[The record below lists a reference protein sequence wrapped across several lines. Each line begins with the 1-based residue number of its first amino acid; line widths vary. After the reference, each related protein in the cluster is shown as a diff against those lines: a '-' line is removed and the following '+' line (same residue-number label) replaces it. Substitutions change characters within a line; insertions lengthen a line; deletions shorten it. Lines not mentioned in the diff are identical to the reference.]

1 MLVWQVY
8 KNGSLFLKIFKRRLF
23 MAIKRTFNGRTI
35 IKPGAYTKIVVENLS
50 GFPLQP
56 TGVVAIIGEAKGG
69 EPHVLDVLST
79 SGIQEAKTRY
89 KSGPI
94 ADALELLV
102 NPSKDSRIVNG
113 ASKVIVYKTNNS
125 AQSSLNLKNFADIN
139 QLALESKNFGADE
152 NQISVL
158 ISSGAIADSNAK
170 LLGSI
175 SGPFTLV
182 GGETLVLNVNGQ
194 AYTFTG
200 TLIGSQTA
208 SDLVDDMN
216 NVANWAPSKPVVASV
231 SSNRIAIEIDT
242 VALASAK
249 LDYGFI
255 KVETTSTIDTIIGMS
270 GSNRGVKGSRF
281 VTVSKDLIEEVSQ
294 ELGGE
299 VMLSIAYQGV
309 GTSCLM
315 DLKEVSGE
323 LKLSTTCAGA
333 SSDNLDIL
341 LVGSAGENQH
351 TVKSLV
357 ELINTNPAYSASVV
371 SKNPFV
377 NASELDFYD
386 QVEIKSVAM
395 NINKDVKAM
404 EDHFNIISQF
414 VGATKLPNI
423 FGAIATLSSPSFMS
437 GASDGSSS
445 NSDFANGFE
454 AFKEERINCVVPLI
468 SKDIGP
474 LTVDS
479 INALAVSHALWGWST
494 DGKSERHV
502 FISKLGS
509 KEQFKDA
516 ARTAQSG
523 YASIFGQQIRVL
535 DKNSNLVWLDPW
547 AQACVAAG
555 MRAGAEVGEPLTFK
569 IMNINN
575 LQVLDG
581 SWNPKKDFAEMIE
594 AGCTISE
601 GLDTGGFRFVVGNTT
616 YGVDASFVWNRESV
630 VQASGFVA
638 YDLRYNLELVFTG
651 NKARTGTAE
660 AIANF
665 IRARMTQY
673 LQADI
678 IVGDD
683 LNEGLGFYDKSL
695 RVNVEGNTA
704 LINLSI
710 TPVQG
715 IDFIL
720 PTIYL
725 ADIRQSA

>member
-1 MLVWQVY
+1 
-8 KNGSLFLKIFKRRLF
+8 

-56 TGVVAIIGEAKGG
+56 TGVVGIIGEAKGG

-79 SGIQEAKTRY
+79 SGIQEAKARY

-113 ASKVIVYKTNNS
+113 ASKIVVYKVNS
-125 AQSSLNLKNFADIN
+125 STQATLNLKNFSNVN
-139 QLALESKNFGADE
+139 QLALESKNYGADE
-152 NQISVL
+152 NQINVL
-158 ISSGAIADSNAK
+158 VSSGAVLDENAK
-170 LLGSI
+170 ITGSI
-175 SGPFTLV
+175 SGPFTLA
-182 GGETLVLNVNGQ
+182 GGETLILNINGQ
-194 AYTFTG
+194 NYTFTG
-200 TLIGSQTA
+200 TLVGSQTA
-208 SDLVDDMN
+208 SALVGDLN
-216 NVANWAPSKPVVASV
+216 TAGNWAPSKPIIASV
-231 SSNRIAIEIDT
+231 SSNKVMIEID
-242 VALASAK
+242 VAVLTSAK

-255 KVETTSTIDTIIGMS
+255 KVDTASTIDTIIGMS
-270 GSNRGVKGSRF
+270 GSKRGVKGSRF
-281 VTVSKDLIEEVSQ
+281 ITVVKGVIEEVSQ

-299 VMLSIAYQGV
+299 VMLSVLYQGS

-315 DLKEVSGE
+315 DLKEISGE
-323 LKLSTTCAGA
+323 LRLKTTCAGA

-357 ELINTNPAYSASVV
+357 ELINTNPAYVAVVV

-377 NASELDFYD
+377 NGSELDFYD

-395 NINKDVKAM
+395 TINKDIKAM

-414 VGATKLPNI
+414 VGATKLDNVY
-423 FGAIATLSSPSFMS
+423 GSVATMLIPAFMT
-437 GASDGSSS
+437 GASDGSAL

-479 INALAVSHALWGWST
+479 INALAVSHCLWGWST
-494 DGKSERHV
+494 DGKSERHAFV
-502 FISKLGS
+502 SKLGS
-509 KEQFKDA
+509 KEQFKTA

-523 YASIFGQQIRVL
+523 YVSMFGQQVRVL

-547 AQACVAAG
+547 AQACIAAG
-555 MRAGAEVGEPLTFK
+555 MRAGTEVGEPLTFK
-569 IMNINN
+569 IMNVND
-575 LQVLDG
+575 VRVFDG
-581 SWNPKKDFAEMIE
+581 TWNPKKDYAEMIE

-601 GLDTGGFRFVVGNTT
+601 GLDSGGFRFVVGNTT

-630 VQASGFVA
+630 VQAAGYVA

-651 NKARTGTAE
+651 NKAKTGTAE

-665 IRARMTQY
+665 IRARMSQY

-704 LINLSI
+704 LINISI